1 MNKIRLWS
9 RAYICGSHN
18 MHPKVSRYRERWIVE
33 IKRTCAATAMGGDAV
48 LAWSSSHSEYV
59 CVCGEG
65 LRVELCVGTGFH
77 VCAGTF
83 DHEV

>member
-1 MNKIRLWS
+1 
-9 RAYICGSHN
+9 

-59 CVCGEG
+59 CV
-65 LRVELCVGTGFH
+65 R
-77 VCAGTF
+77 
-83 DHEV
+83 